1 MKRRDPQA
9 ERQRWGTF
17 ELFRA
22 HRRRARDR
30 TLMSALVAGALGFG
44 MVLAIAVLSYF
55 PAVTYAERW
64 PVPLMQ
70 ELRR

>member
-9 ERQRWGTF
+9 ERQRWV
-17 ELFRA
+17 ELFRW

-30 TLMSALVAGALGFG
+30 TLMSALIAGALGFG

-64 PVPLMQ
+64 PAPP
-70 ELRR
+70 EHRR